1 MKTLYKSIAI
11 VALAAFV
18 AACGSKP
25 AGKKEQLAALKKQY
39 AQLGEQIK
47 KLESELKI
55 TDSTVYNY
63 KDVVVTEVQP
73 GEFNHYI
80 EVQGKVDGED
90 NIAVSAEMSGAVIQ
104 VYVKEG
110 DRISKGQTLAQIDN
124 SVMQKQIEAVRQQ
137 LDFATT
143 VFEKQKKLWDQ
154 KIGSEIQFL
163 TAKNNKE
170 SLERNLATINNQL
183 SMTRIKAP
191 INGTVEEV
199 NVKVGQMAMP
209 GAPAFRVVN
218 FSNAKIMADIAEV
231 YAAKVKTGNSVKIFF
246 PDYNKEVTSNVR
258 FSSKYINPVNRTF
271 TIETR
276 LGSTPGVEYRANM
289 LAVVKIN
296 DYNKKD
302 AIALPINIVQESQ
315 AGKFVFLAVDENGKI
330 IARKQKV
337 ELGQNYNGLTEIISG
352 LQKGDKVITTGYNS
366 LIEGQMLK
374 IM

>member
-11 VALAAFV
+11 VTLSAFV

-25 AGKKEQLAALKKQY
+25 TDNKEKLESLRKQY
-39 AQLGEQIK
+39 AELGQQIK
-47 KLESELKI
+47 KLEAELNL
-55 TDSTVYNY
+55 TDSTTVKY
-63 KDVVVTEVQP
+63 KDVVITEVQP

-90 NIAVSAEMSGAVIQ
+90 NTAVSAEMSGAVIQ

-110 DRISKGQTLAQIDN
+110 DRVARGQTLAQLDN
-124 SVMQKQIEAVRQQ
+124 GVMQKQIDAVKQQ

-143 VFEKQKKLWDQ
+143 VYEKQKKLWDQ

-170 SLERNLATINNQL
+170 TLEKNLATINNQL
-183 SMTRIKAP
+183 SMTRIKSP

-199 NVKVGQMAMP
+199 NLKVGQMAMP

-231 YAAKVKTGNSVKIFF
+231 YAAKVKTGNTVKIFF
-246 PDYNKEVTSNVR
+246 PDFNKEVNSSVR

-271 TIETR
+271 TVEMR
-276 LGSTPGVEYRANM
+276 LGPTAGVDYRANM

-296 DYNKKD
+296 DYSRKD
-302 AIALPINIVQESQ
+302 AVSLPLNLIQDSQEGKYVYIAVE
-315 AGKFVFLAVDENGKI
+315 ENGKI
-330 IARKQKV
+330 KARRQKV
-337 ELGQNYNGLTEIISG
+337 ELGQNYNGLTEIVTG
-352 LQKGDKVITTGYNS
+352 LKKGDKVITTGYNS
-366 LIEGQMLK
+366 LVEGELLK
-374 IM
+374 VM